1 MNNSM
6 KKALKI
12 IGKIVLGIIALILIG
27 FIIISIRFNRISS
40 KNMKLAGPEAPVL
53 EENGY
58 SFRDL
63 NKNGGLDVYEN
74 SRQEI
79 DKRIENL
86 ISQMTIEEK
95 AAMLFHTPI
104 AMNKDGTLLEKPNP
118 GNIFSFMSP
127 SSSSLILK
135 KLMNHF
141 NVLLIADPGNMAAWY
156 NRVQKLAEKT
166 RLGIPVTISSD
177 PRHSFSSGAAN
188 FASDHFSKWCEPI
201 GFGAIGDSTF
211 VARFGDIARQEY
223 LAVGIRTALHPMAD
237 LVTEPRW
244 GRITGTFGSDALLSK
259 KLTAAYINGF
269 QGDSIGPE
277 SVTCMTKHF
286 PGGGPQK
293 DGWDA
298 HFPYGQ
304 DQVYPGDYFDYHQ
317 IPFEGAFAANTGQ
330 IMPYYGVPVGQ
341 TNEDVGFSY
350 NKEVITGLLRNK
362 YGFDGVVC
370 TDWMIVTEQKLLGV
384 FKMEPRSY
392 GVFDLTEEERFIKAI
407 DAGVDQFGGEA
418 EPEMIIKLVM
428 EGRIE
433 ESRLDVSVRR
443 LLKDK
448 FRLGLFDNPYID
460 EKKAEQIVGKK
471 EFVELGELSQRK
483 AIVLLKN
490 SESSTGKFLPLD
502 NNVKIYVENIDIETA
517 AAYGTVTDNPEEA
530 DFAILRLATPHTG
543 GLGKGIIEKFFHQG
557 DLDFKGEE
565 KAHILEIAGKVP
577 TIIDIYLERP
587 AVIPEITKQCKALI
601 ANFGASDEAVLDV
614 IFGKFNPNGKL
625 PFELASSM
633 EAVKNQN
640 EDVPYDSKD
649 PLFPFGFGLTFDD
662 E

>member
-1 MNNSM
+1 M

-12 IGKIVLGIIALILIG
+12 IGKIVLVIIALILIG
-27 FIIISIRFNRISS
+27 FIIVSIRFNRMSS

-53 EENGY
+53 KENGF

-63 NKNGGLDVYEN
+63 NKNGELDVYED
-74 SRQEI
+74 SRQKI

-86 ISQMTIEEK
+86 ISKMTVEEK
-95 AAMLFHTPI
+95 AGMLFHTPI
-104 AMNKDGTLLEKPNP
+104 AMNDDGTLLEKLSLS
-118 GNIFSFMSP
+118 NIFSFMSP
-127 SSSSLILK
+127 SSSSLIIK
-135 KLMNHF
+135 KLINHYNIF
-141 NVLLIADPGNMAAWY
+141 LVTDPPNMAAWY
-156 NRVQKLAEKT
+156 NRVQKLAERT

-188 FASDHFSKWCEPI
+188 FASVNFSKWCEPI
-201 GFGAIGDSTF
+201 GLGAIGDSAF

-237 LVTEPRW
+237 LATEPRW
-244 GRITGTFGSDALLSK
+244 GRISGTFGSDAMLSK
-259 KLTAAYINGF
+259 KLTTAYIYGF

-277 SVTCMTKHF
+277 SVSCMTKHF
-286 PGGGPQK
+286 SGGGPQK

-341 TNEDVGFSY
+341 TTEDVGFSY

-370 TDWMIVTEQKLLGV
+370 TDWMIVTEQKLFGII
-384 FKMEPRSY
+384 KMEPRSY
-392 GVFDLTEEERFIKAI
+392 GVFDLTEEERFIKI
-407 DAGVDQFGGEA
+407 LDAGVDQFGGES
-418 EPEMIIKLVM
+418 EPEKITKLVKD
-428 EGRIE
+428 GRIE

-448 FRLGLFDNPYID
+448 FRLGLFDNPYVD
-460 EKKAEQIVGKK
+460 EEKAGQIVGKK

-502 NNVKIYVENIDIETA
+502 NNVKIYVENIDIEIA

-530 DFAILRLATPHTG
+530 DFAILRLATPYTG
-543 GLGKGIIEKFFHQG
+543 GLGKGILENMFHQG
-557 DLDFKGEE
+557 DLDFKGDE
-565 KAHILEIAGKVP
+565 KTHILEIAGKVP
-577 TIIDIYLERP
+577 TVIDIYLERP

-614 IFGKFNPNGKL
+614 IFGKFNPTGKL

-633 EAVKNQN
+633 EAVKNQK

-649 PLFPFGFGLTFDD
+649 PLFPFGFGLTFDN

>member
-1 MNNSM
+1 M
-6 KKALKI
+6 KKTILI
-12 IGKIVLGIIALILIG
+12 IGKILLGIIALILIC

-86 ISQMTIEEK
+86 ISQMTVEEK

-104 AMNKDGTLLEKPNP
+104 AMKKNGTLLEKHDP
-118 GNIFSFMSP
+118 GNIFSFISP

-141 NVLLIADPGNMAAWY
+141 NVFQVTDPGNMAAWY
-156 NRVQKLAEKT
+156 NRVQKLAEQT

-188 FASDHFSKWCEPI
+188 FASTHFSKWCEPI
-201 GFGAIGDSTF
+201 GFGAIGDSAF
-211 VARFGDIARQEY
+211 VVRFGNIARQEY
-223 LAVGIRTALHPMAD
+223 IAVGIRTALHPMAD

-259 KLTAAYINGF
+259 KLIAAYIYGF

-298 HFPYGQ
+298 HFRYGQ
-304 DQVYPGDYFDYHQ
+304 DQVYPGNNFDYHQ

-370 TDWMIVTEQKLLGV
+370 TDWGIVTEQKLLGI
-384 FKMEPRSY
+384 FKMEPRSF
-392 GVFDLTEEERFIKAI
+392 GVFDLTEEERFIKAL

-418 EPEMIIKLVM
+418 EPEKIIKLVM

-517 AAYGTVTDNPEEA
+517 TAYGTVTDSPEEA

-543 GLGKGIIEKFFHQG
+543 GLGKGIIERFFHQG

-633 EAVKNQN
+633 EAVKNQK

>member
-1 MNNSM
+1 
-6 KKALKI
+6 
-12 IGKIVLGIIALILIG
+12 LGIIALILIG
-27 FIIISIRFNRISS
+27 LIIISIRFNRISS

-53 EENGY
+53 EENGFSY
-58 SFRDL
+58 RDL
-63 NKNGGLDVYEN
+63 NKNGVLDVYED

-79 DKRIENL
+79 AKRIEDL
-86 ISQMTIEEK
+86 VTQMTVEEK
-95 AAMLFHTPI
+95 TGMLFHFPI
-104 AMNKDGTLLEKPNP
+104 AMNKDGTLLEKPRFN
-118 GNIFSFMSP
+118 NIFSFMSP
-127 SSSSLILK
+127 SSSSLLLK
-135 KLMNHF
+135 KLITHF
-141 NVLLIADPGNMAAWY
+141 NVYLVADPGNMATWY
-156 NRVQKLAEKT
+156 NSVQKLAERT

-177 PRHSFSSGAAN
+177 PRHSYSSGAAN
-188 FASDHFSKWCEPI
+188 FASAHFSKWCEPI
-201 GFGAIGDSTF
+201 GFGAIGDSMF
-211 VARFGDIARQEY
+211 VTRFGDIARQEY

-244 GRITGTFGSDALLSK
+244 GRIIGTFGADALISK
-259 KLTAAYINGF
+259 KLTAAYIYGF
-269 QGDSIGPE
+269 QGDSIGAE
-277 SVTCMTKHF
+277 SVSCMTKHF

-341 TNEDVGFSY
+341 TNEDVAFSY
-350 NKEVITGLLRNK
+350 NKQVITGLLRDT

-370 TDWMIVTEQKLLGV
+370 TDWMIVTEQKLFGII
-384 FKMEPRSY
+384 KMEPRSY

-418 EPEMIIKLVM
+418 EPEMITKLVKD
-428 EGRIE
+428 GRID

-448 FRLGLFDNPYID
+448 FRLGLFDDPFVD
-460 EKKAEQIVGKK
+460 ADKADQIVGKP
-471 EFVELGELSQRK
+471 EFIELGELSQRK
-483 AIVLLKN
+483 SVVLLKN
-490 SESSTGKFLPLD
+490 SESSTGKTLPLD
-502 NNVKIYVENIDIETA
+502 NNVKIYVENIDPEVA
-517 AAYGTVTDNPEEA
+517 AGYGSVTDNPEEA

-543 GLGKGIIEKFFHQG
+543 GLGKGILEKLFHQG

-565 KAHILEIAGKVP
+565 KAHILEITGKVP

-587 AVIPEITKQCKALI
+587 AVIPEITKQCKGLI

-633 EAVKNQN
+633 EAVRNQN

>member
-1 MNNSM
+1 M
-6 KKALKI
+6 KKALII
-12 IGKIVLGIIALILIG
+12 IGKIILGIIALILIA

-53 EENGY
+53 EENGF

-63 NKNGGLDVYEN
+63 NKNGELDIYED
-74 SRQEI
+74 SRQAI
-79 DKRIENL
+79 DKRIEDL
-86 ISQMTIEEK
+86 ISQMTVEEK
-95 AAMLFHTPI
+95 AGMFFHTAI

-118 GNIFSFMSP
+118 GNIFSFMRP

-141 NVLLIADPGNMAAWY
+141 NVYLVADPGNMAAWY
-156 NRVQKLAEKT
+156 NRVQKLTERT

-177 PRHSFSSGAAN
+177 PRHAFSSGAAN

-201 GFGAIGDSTF
+201 GFGAIGDSAF

-237 LVTEPRW
+237 LATEPRW
-244 GRITGTFGSDALLSK
+244 ARISGTFGSDALLSK
-259 KLTAAYINGF
+259 KLIAAYIYGF

-304 DQVYPGDYFDYHQ
+304 DQVYPGYHFDHHQ

-341 TNEDVGFSY
+341 TNEDVAFSY
-350 NKEVITGLLRNK
+350 NKQVITGLLRDK

-370 TDWMIVTEQKLLGV
+370 TDWGIVTKQKLLGV
-384 FKMEPRSY
+384 FTMEPRSY
-392 GVFDLTEEERFIKAI
+392 GVFDLTEEERFIKALN
-407 DAGVDQFGGEA
+407 AGVDQFGGEA
-418 EPEMIIKLVM
+418 EPEMITKLVK
-428 EGRIE
+428 EGKIK
-433 ESRLDVSVRR
+433 ESRIDVSVKR
-443 LLKDK
+443 LLRDK
-448 FRLGLFDNPYID
+448 FRLGLFDNPYVN
-460 EKKAEQIVGKK
+460 EEKAEQIVGKE
-471 EFVELGELSQRK
+471 EFIKLGELSQRK

-490 SESSTGKFLPLD
+490 GDHTTGKPLPLD
-502 NNVKIYVENIDIETA
+502 NNVKIYVENIDIEVA
-517 AAYGTVTDNPEEA
+517 AGYGTITDNPEEA
-530 DFAILRLATPHTG
+530 DFAILRLATPYTG
-543 GLGKGIIEKFFHQG
+543 GLGKGILERFFHQG

-577 TIIDIYLERP
+577 AIIDIYLERP

-614 IFGKFNPNGKL
+614 IFGKFNPSGKL
-625 PFELASSM
+625 PFELPSSM

-649 PLFPFGFGLTFDD
+649 PLFPFGFGLVFDNK
-662 E
+662 